1 MLRQIAAGAFGSVHC
16 VQRHDTKVIH
26 AAKYVKSK
34 TADLERE
41 VSALRELS
49 GKSREEILRNAVTA
63 QAPQINTINL
73 ELFLGFRQLSSVG
86 AGVNRQCTEDCS

>member
-16 VQRHDTKVIH
+16 VQRKDTKVIH

-41 VSALRELS
+41 VKALRELS
-49 GKSREEILRNAVTA
+49 GKSREEIQWSTNSRCINAVKF
-63 QAPQINTINL
+63 
-73 ELFLGFRQLSSVG
+73 ELIF
-86 AGVNRQCTEDCS
+86 D

>member
-34 TADLERE
+34 TVDLERE
-41 VSALRELS
+41 VKALRELS
-49 GKSREEILRNAVTA
+49 GKSREEIQWNEDTMAV
-63 QAPQINTINL
+63 AP
-73 ELFLGFRQLSSVG
+73 S
-86 AGVNRQCTEDCS
+86 